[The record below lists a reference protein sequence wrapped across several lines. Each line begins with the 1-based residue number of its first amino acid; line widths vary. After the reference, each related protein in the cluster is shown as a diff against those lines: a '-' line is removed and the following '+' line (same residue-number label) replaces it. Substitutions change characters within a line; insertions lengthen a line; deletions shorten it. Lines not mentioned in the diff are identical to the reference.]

1 MDGVFFCI
9 LRIFLSYAAF
19 MKLNIFILLLFIIA
33 SPPLTA
39 EIYKGLDD
47 EGGVT
52 YSDKETPR
60 SKKIPTPSP
69 NTVQM
74 PRAAPKQAVGDP
86 DKTAGYSYFRIISP
100 TDNTTIRSGQ
110 GTLSVSFAIEP
121 ALNTEQGHSISV
133 LLDGR
138 PVITSTTQLT
148 VEMNNIDRGSHSLK
162 ARVRDKQGKSIISSN
177 SIRFHLKRLSSQHSE
192 PSGTPPGP
200 AQPDGTRYTPGPSGT
215 YFTPGP
221 APPPAVP

>member
-1 MDGVFFCI
+1 MDGAFFCI
-9 LRIFLSYAAF
+9 FRIFLGYAAF
-19 MKLNIFILLLFIIA
+19 MKLLVYLLLSFTLA
-33 SPPLTA
+33 CPVTA
-39 EIYKGLDD
+39 EIYKSLDD

-60 SKKIPTPSP
+60 AKKIPTPSP
-69 NTVQM
+69 NTIQM
-74 PRAAPKQAVGDP
+74 PKATPRQTVEQP
-86 DKTAGYSYFRIISP
+86 DKTAGYSHFRITSP
-100 TDNTTIRSGQ
+100 TDNTTIRSSL
-110 GTLSVSFAIEP
+110 GTLSVSLAIEP
-121 ALNTEQGHSISV
+121 ALNIEQGHSISI

-138 PVITSTTQLT
+138 PVIASTRQLNI
-148 VEMNNIDRGSHSLK
+148 ELNNIDRGSHSLK

-200 AQPDGTRYTPGPSGT
+200 GQSDGTSYTPGPSGT

-221 APPPAVP
+221 VPPPAEP